1 MLELAMVV
9 IVGGIVGSLLLLM
22 HLLIFIVFER
32 IGWSQ

>member
-22 HLLIFIVFER
+22 HLLIFTVFER
-32 IGWSQ
+32 IG

>member
-22 HLLIFIVFER
+22 RLLIFTVFER
-32 IGWSQ
+32 IG